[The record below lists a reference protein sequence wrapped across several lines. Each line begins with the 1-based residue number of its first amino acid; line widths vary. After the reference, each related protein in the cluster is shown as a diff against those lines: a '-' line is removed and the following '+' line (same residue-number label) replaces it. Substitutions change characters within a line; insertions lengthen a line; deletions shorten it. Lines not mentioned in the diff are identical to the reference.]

1 MINGI
6 CKHMGLNVFSVRC
19 NRLPVA
25 TVSGRHVQRALLP
38 WWYVYVNCGRCGHG
52 LYGPSSKSFDVYTKK
67 HGPMIVRV
75 IKKNDL
81 QEQIKEN
88 RTFFTQR
95 LDRLDNRLWIIMAGT
110 ITTLVTVIAS
120 IVGAM

>member
-1 MINGI
+1 MA
-6 CKHMGLNVFSVRC
+6 K
-19 NRLPVA
+19 PTA
-25 TVSGRHVQRALLP
+25 QTVQAELVQLKQENTKEHHALENK
-38 WWYVYVNCGRCGHG
+38 V
-52 LYGPSSKSFDVYTKK
+52 
-67 HGPMIVRV
+67 
-75 IKKNDL
+75 NDL

-110 ITTLVTVIAS
+110 ITTLVTVLAS

>member
-1 MINGI
+1 MA
-6 CKHMGLNVFSVRC
+6 K
-19 NRLPVA
+19 PTA
-25 TVSGRHVQRALLP
+25 QTVQAELVQVKQENTKEHNALE
-38 WWYVYVNCGRCGHG
+38 
-52 LYGPSSKSFDVYTKK
+52 SKV
-67 HGPMIVRV
+67 
-75 IKKNDL
+75 NDL